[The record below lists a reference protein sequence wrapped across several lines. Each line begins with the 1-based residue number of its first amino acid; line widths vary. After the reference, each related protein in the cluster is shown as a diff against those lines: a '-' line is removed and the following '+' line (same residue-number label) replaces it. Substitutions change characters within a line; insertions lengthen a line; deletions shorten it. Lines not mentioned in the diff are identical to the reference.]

1 MARMLDE
8 GSSRKHVQTACRR
21 CGIWLGKPRL
31 DCGWIATYSIVE
43 RALVSVLSRRVFEVL
58 VHSGWTRRKVDKSSQ
73 SSKARAVR

>member
-43 RALVSVLSRRVFEVL
+43 RALVSVLEDTL
-58 VHSGWTRRKVDKSSQ
+58 GMDEKK
-73 SSKARAVR
+73 KG